1 MLVFSGYFDI
11 SFRADNVI
19 SLLKL
24 RDIKFYK
31 NLWEDKGFLVYHC

>member
-19 SLLKL
+19 SLFKL

-31 NLWEDKGFLVYHC
+31 TCEKIKVF

>member
-19 SLLKL
+19 SLFKP

-31 NLWEDKGFLVYHC
+31 TCEKIKVF